1 MGLILR
7 SSSDLVGH
15 YPLALVMAMEQYLL
29 SRFTRGIYLGTTN
42 WYRGFGVY
50 RSSNGINFTKV
61 GTGGFGDKTNAYAWR
76 FEVFEDALWLGVM
89 DRKAGEKAARLWCTF
104 DGTNW
109 SEMVGPSSLY
119 ASEGSGN
126 LNNRGIRTLD
136 MYRGKL

>member
-1 MGLILR
+1 M
-7 SSSDLVGH
+7 DLV
-15 YPLALVMAMEQYLL
+15 YTTVRTTLTSLKLALEGLATKQTPMHGALKYLKMHY
-29 SRFTRGIYLGTTN
+29 G
-42 WYRGFGVY
+42 
-50 RSSNGINFTKV
+50 
-61 GTGGFGDKTNAYAWR
+61 
-76 FEVFEDALWLGVM
+76 WLGVIN
-89 DRKAGEKAARLWCTF
+89 REAGEKAARLWCTF